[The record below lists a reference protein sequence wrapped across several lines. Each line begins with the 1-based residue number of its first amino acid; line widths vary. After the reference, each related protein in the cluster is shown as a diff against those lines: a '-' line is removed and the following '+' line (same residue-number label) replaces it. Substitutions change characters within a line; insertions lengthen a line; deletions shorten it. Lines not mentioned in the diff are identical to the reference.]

1 MHIIQWIL
9 PFNCDDPV
17 PLVNEKNDELIR
29 NYYLDGDPK
38 NVSEQ
43 TFIRRIALKSV
54 VERKRLD
61 KKCVI

>member
-17 PLVNEKNDELIR
+17 PLVNEQNDELIL
-29 NYYLDGDPK
+29 NYYPDGDPT

-43 TFIRRIALKSV
+43 TFIRRIALKYV
-54 VERKRLD
+54 VERKKIRQEV
-61 KKCVI
+61 C